1 MAKTYPS
8 GRFSRYPAVNRDTAP
23 SQPVVA
29 PAPAPAP
36 AAEQGPKVADLTID
50 EVLAW
55 VGNDP
60 ARAAEAKT
68 QETAGK
74 QRKRLLEALGKIT
87 G

>member
-8 GRFSRYPAVNRDTAP
+8 GRFSRYPAVNRDAA
-23 SQPVVA
+23 S
-29 PAPAPAP
+29 APAPAP
-36 AAEQGPKVADLTID
+36 AANQVPDLTDLTID

>member
-8 GRFSRYPAVNRDTAP
+8 GRFSRYPAVNRDAAP
-23 SQPVVA
+23 SQPVV
-29 PAPAPAP
+29 APAP
-36 AAEQGPKVADLTID
+36 AAEQGPKVADMTID

-60 ARAAEAKT
+60 ARAAEATT

-74 QRKRLLEALGKIT
+74 QRKSLLEALGKIT